1 MIQVRTISA
10 VLAVCPA
17 AGEEVEVVC
26 AWDFTLLR
34 RYS

>member
-1 MIQVRTISA
+1 MIRVWAISA
-10 VLAVCPA
+10 VLAACPA

-34 RYS
+34 RYA